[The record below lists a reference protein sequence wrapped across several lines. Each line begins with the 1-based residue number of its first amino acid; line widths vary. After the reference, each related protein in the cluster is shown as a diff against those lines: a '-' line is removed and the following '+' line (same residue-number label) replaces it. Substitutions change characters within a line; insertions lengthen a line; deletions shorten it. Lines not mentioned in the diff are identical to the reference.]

1 MPVTLWKRVQATSL
15 WLPDGAAIAGR
26 TAAYVWGV
34 ELADEDDPIEV
45 ASATRLRNG
54 PGLLVRTIVVRPA
67 EVTIHRGVRL
77 TTPLHTA
84 WELARALPELDA
96 IGWVDA
102 LARRRRLTRK
112 EFREHARSH
121 WGEYGSRAATSTL
134 ECADPRAESPP
145 ESRLRLSLLRA
156 GLPVPVPQF
165 TVLHDGFFVAR
176 VDLAW
181 PAYRLAVEYDGQW
194 HADGA
199 QLHRDRSRLRDLLAA
214 GWYVYPVTREDMRD
228 ISLLT
233 REIGRILTERR
244 SLLEG

>member
-1 MPVTLWKRVQATSL
+1 M
-15 WLPDGAAIAGR
+15 
-26 TAAYVWGV
+26 
-34 ELADEDDPIEV
+34 
-45 ASATRLRNG
+45 
-54 PGLLVRTIVVRPA
+54 
-67 EVTIHRGVRL
+67 IHRGVRL